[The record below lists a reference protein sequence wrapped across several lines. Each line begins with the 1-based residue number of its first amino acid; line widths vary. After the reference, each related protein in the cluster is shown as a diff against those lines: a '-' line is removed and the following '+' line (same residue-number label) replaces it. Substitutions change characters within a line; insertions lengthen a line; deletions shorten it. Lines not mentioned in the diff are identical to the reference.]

1 MAGDHPGHDG
11 PLLRSGGRALSA
23 PFQNCMDFRTNGP
36 AETRGSLK
44 KQSAYRAPWLFVAPE
59 PCGRRMLVSL
69 VKYRKIY
76 KPPYAPGGIRV

>member
-11 PLLRSGGRALSA
+11 SLLRSGNRVQCA
-23 PFQNCMDFRTNGP
+23 PFQNRMDFCANGP

-44 KQSAYRAPWLFVAPE
+44 KQSVYRAPWLFVAPE

-76 KPPYAPGGIRV
+76 KPPYAPEEICV